1 MAFFR
6 FFSASVE
13 LFFNFYFYSISFH
26 LTCYLNVRPEFAQTF
41 RRTVYFSLLL
51 VAFRCFSNGSKVPLH
66 TLKRLPFT
74 FRTVACIL
82 VVLHTLA
89 VTYSYT
95 HTITVTR
102 SLTVPV
108 GIYLPLSTIYGRSS
122 TIQLPP
128 TICRYE
134 AHVLVSPSGQ
144 RSFLPTSMQ
153 ASRSTIRPLLE
164 LLSLLAPLDRLDE
177 HPIKARSSS
186 FWSVRCLLN
195 SSNGVH
201 LFCL

>member
-1 MAFFR
+1 MLPER
-6 FFSASVE
+6 SPGV
-13 LFFNFYFYSISFH
+13 
-26 LTCYLNVRPEFAQTF
+26 CPNVQANR
-41 RRTVYFSLLL
+41 LLL
-51 VAFRCFSNGSKVPLH
+51 VAFRCISLLLKRFKGTSSLH